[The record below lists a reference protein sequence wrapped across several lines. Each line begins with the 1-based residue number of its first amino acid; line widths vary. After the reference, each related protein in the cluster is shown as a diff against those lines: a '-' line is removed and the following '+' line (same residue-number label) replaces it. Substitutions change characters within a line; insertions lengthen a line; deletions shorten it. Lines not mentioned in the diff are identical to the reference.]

1 MATRE
6 ITTHKAHEQDRQ
18 PILHALGHPTI
29 AGAEQDYELIYHDEG
44 MPDTIVP
51 INFVSLESAGITN
64 EALLAIVKDRLEGFQ
79 AGKFPCQEN
88 EDALAGVNH
97 ALKYL
102 HKRTLDRIAR
112 GVESKATA

>member
-1 MATRE
+1 MRE

-18 PILHALGHPTI
+18 PMLTALGNPTI
-29 AGAEQDYELIYHDEG
+29 AGAEQDYEIIYHGENE
-44 MPDTIVP
+44 PDTIVN
-51 INFVSLESAGITN
+51 IHFVSLESPGVTN

-97 ALKYL
+97 ALRFL
-102 HKRTLDRIAR
+102 HKRTLDRVAR
-112 GVESKATA
+112 GVESQAKA